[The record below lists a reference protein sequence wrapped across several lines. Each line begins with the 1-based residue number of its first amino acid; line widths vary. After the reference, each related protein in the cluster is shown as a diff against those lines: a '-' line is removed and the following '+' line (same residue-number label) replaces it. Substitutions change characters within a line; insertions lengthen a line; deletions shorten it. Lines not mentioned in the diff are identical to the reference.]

1 MPFVGARFK
10 TYVADDDITA
20 AQIAADAV
28 NTSELVDDAV
38 TSAKIADNAIIT
50 ALIADDAITSAKIAD
65 DAITSALIADDA
77 ITAAL
82 IATGAVTN
90 DGLNVTAITSQT
102 AETTVADDDV
112 ILIYDT
118 SASAFRKMTKSNFV
132 GEILTS
138 SSTISVTHS
147 SHGLAVGDVIRPSST
162 NNQYTKSQADT
173 EANAEV
179 IGIVT
184 TVTDTNNYT
193 MTISGE
199 ISAAAA
205 VPNSAAGTV
214 LYLSESSAGALTA
227 TEPTTAAQVSKPVA
241 IVTEQNAK
249 MIMLPFRGEKVSTGL
264 DTKAP
269 NSVNYLVGTA
279 SADLSAEIV
288 VGTSP
293 GGELGGTWASPT
305 IDDNIIDEAN
315 LKSDNSPTDNHVLTA
330 KASAAGGLTWAA
342 PTTTFVGCR
351 AYTTSV
357 QSISHN
363 TDVAIEF
370 GGENFKAGITHST
383 SSDTDEFTIVTAGYY
398 QMHMF
403 GRLAGANDYILTLA
417 TIKNQPDG
425 GSLTDIGFNGAGG
438 PSDNA
443 INDPSINASCIY
455 YLNVDD
461 VIRFTVRHYN
471 SANAARN
478 TAVVSGMSII
488 AEIWKIG

>member
-118 SASAFRKMTKSNFV
+118 SASAFRKMTKANFV

-199 ISAAAA
+199 VSAAAA

-214 LYLSESSAGALTA
+214 LFLSESSAGALTA

-315 LKSDNSPTDNHVLTA
+315 LKVSNTPTDGLFL
-330 KASAAGGLTWAA
+330 SAQSGNTGGLTWASA
-342 PTTTFVGCR
+342 GV
-351 AYTTSV
+351 S
-357 QSISHN
+357 
-363 TDVAIEF
+363 
-370 GGENFKAGITHST
+370 EN
-383 SSDTDEFTIVTAGYY
+383 
-398 QMHMF
+398 
-403 GRLAGANDYILTLA
+403 
-417 TIKNQPDG
+417 
-425 GSLTDIGFNGAGG
+425 
-438 PSDNA
+438 
-443 INDPSINASCIY
+443 
-455 YLNVDD
+455 D
-461 VIRFTVRHYN
+461 VIIMTEAMMY
-471 SANAARN
+471 S
-478 TAVVSGMSII
+478 
-488 AEIWKIG
+488 

>member
-1 MPFVGARFK
+1 MPFVVARFK

-20 AQIAADAV
+20 AKIAADAV

-50 ALIADDAITSAKIAD
+50 ALIADDAITSAK
-65 DAITSALIADDA
+65 IADDA

-249 MIMLPFRGEKVSTGL
+249 MIMLPFRGEKISTGL

-315 LKSDNSPTDNHVLTA
+315 LKVSNSPTNGQFL
-330 KASAAGGLTWAA
+330 SAQSGNTGGLTWASA
-342 PTTTFVGCR
+342 GV
-351 AYTTSV
+351 S
-357 QSISHN
+357 
-363 TDVAIEF
+363 
-370 GGENFKAGITHST
+370 EN
-383 SSDTDEFTIVTAGYY
+383 
-398 QMHMF
+398 
-403 GRLAGANDYILTLA
+403 
-417 TIKNQPDG
+417 
-425 GSLTDIGFNGAGG
+425 
-438 PSDNA
+438 
-443 INDPSINASCIY
+443 
-455 YLNVDD
+455 D
-461 VIRFTVRHYN
+461 VIIMT
-471 SANAARN
+471 
-478 TAVVSGMSII
+478 
-488 AEIWKIG
+488 EIMMYS

>member
-77 ITAAL
+77 ITAEL

-112 ILIYDT
+112 ILVYDT

-199 ISAAAA
+199 VSAAAA

-214 LYLSESSAGALTA
+214 LFLSESSAGALTA

-249 MIMLPFRGEKVSTGL
+249 MIMLPFRGEKLVL
-264 DTKAP
+264 DLILKP
-269 NSVNYLVGTA
+269 Q
-279 SADLSAEIV
+279 IV
-288 VGTSP
+288 
-293 GGELGGTWASPT
+293 
-305 IDDNIIDEAN
+305 
-315 LKSDNSPTDNHVLTA
+315 
-330 KASAAGGLTWAA
+330 
-342 PTTTFVGCR
+342 
-351 AYTTSV
+351 
-357 QSISHN
+357 
-363 TDVAIEF
+363 
-370 GGENFKAGITHST
+370 
-383 SSDTDEFTIVTAGYY
+383 
-398 QMHMF
+398 
-403 GRLAGANDYILTLA
+403 
-417 TIKNQPDG
+417 
-425 GSLTDIGFNGAGG
+425 
-438 PSDNA
+438 
-443 INDPSINASCIY
+443 
-455 YLNVDD
+455 
-461 VIRFTVRHYN
+461 
-471 SANAARN
+471 
-478 TAVVSGMSII
+478 
-488 AEIWKIG
+488 